1 MTSGVPGARDVA
13 WGVGVAP
20 DAREVGVGATMRLVG
35 SQVVAVSV
43 PVGVITEGTEI
54 GV

>member
-1 MTSGVPGARDVA
+1 
-13 WGVGVAP
+13 
-20 DAREVGVGATMRLVG
+20 MRLVG